1 MYDERGGCGCFGCL
15 GVIFILTF
23 VIGIAIFL
31 FNFQRTNNAYD
42 DFDNLSK
49 QHIIEGK
56 VVDSEPSGFLKDATI
71 NVKDKKSGKVKQ
83 FSIKKD
89 SNYQNNIKGNTAKFY
104 YDDNNHFLYDL
115 KEYGQPNNANKFE
128 KYYDK

>member
-1 MYDERGGCGCFGCL
+1 MYNERGDYGYLGCL
-15 GVIFILTF
+15 GIIVILILFI
-23 VIGIAIFL
+23 GNAIFL
-31 FNFQRTNNAYD
+31 FNFQHINNAYD

-49 QHIIEGK
+49 QHIMEGK
-56 VVDSEPSGFLKDATI
+56 VVDSEPSESMKDATI
-71 NVKDKKSGKVKQ
+71 NVKDKKSGEVKQ

-115 KEYGQPNNANKFE
+115 KEYGKPNNANEYE
-128 KYYDK
+128 KHYDK